1 MHVYGAPQID
11 VDPDI
16 TVKNFIE
23 KTCLFLVMQK
33 DLTELHE
40 LVKTLQ
46 THHHTF
52 TCRKKKG
59 CKCRFN
65 YPCPPSEDTMIV
77 RGSGC

>member
-1 MHVYGAPQID
+1 
-11 VDPDI
+11 
-16 TVKNFIE
+16 
-23 KTCLFLVMQK
+23 MQK

-77 RGSGC
+77 RGSGY